1 MNRSIELVAG
11 QRHADLLAEA
21 ARQRLVGGTRQGS
34 GGTEPA
40 TRDRSWRLLLPWRAL
55 PAR

>member
-1 MNRSIELVAG
+1 MYRSNELVAG

-21 ARQRLVGGTRQGS
+21 ARQRLVEGTRQGS

-40 TRDRSWRLLLPWRAL
+40 ARDRSWRLSFAGWLI